1 VDHISTDAAFMHNP
15 TQWDRIPAPTG
26 GYLLAPQGVPG
37 GTLGGLAAGQLSRL
51 CDVAGLDPGDTD
63 GYVDVVVAALG
74 NVAGRPLGLPP
85 ATATFLSD
93 DHTPVEYS
101 LSFTPGEA
109 PVLRVLLD
117 PGCGAGSLARGGR
130 VGLGFVRQMARR
142 WNFSTD
148 RLDELADLFLPP
160 DPQGPL
166 ALWCALELRPGGVPK
181 VKVYLNPAARG
192 AKRSG
197 ETVREALHRLGHRRA
212 FDTLPPADRFLFF
225 ALDLGDWDEPRVK
238 VYLAHQDV
246 SAADAGALS
255 RTADG
260 ARSAEFR
267 EFFDTVTGVTPDTP
281 DRGEQ
286 LVRRPFQSC
295 HAFTETASGLPSGFT
310 LYVPVRDHAR
320 HDGEALERAVT
331 VLERHGMDAGPL
343 IRAVPAVT
351 GRRLTEGVGLVA
363 YVSLAHQQG
372 RPPRVTVYVSA
383 EAYRVRPPNV
393 PVPQPEAVH

>member
-1 VDHISTDAAFMHNP
+1 MDHISTDAAFMHDP
-15 TQWDRIPAPTG
+15 IEWDRTPAPTG
-26 GYLLAPQGVPG
+26 GCLLAPRKVPD
-37 GTLGGLAAGQLSRL
+37 GTLGGLTAGQLSRL
-51 CDVAGLDPGDTD
+51 CDVAGLDPGDTR
-63 GYVDVVVAALG
+63 GYVDAVVSALG
-74 NVAGRPLGLPP
+74 GVAGRPLDLPP

-117 PGCGAGSLARGGR
+117 PGCGADSLARGGR
-130 VGLGFVRQMARR
+130 VGLDAVRRMARR

-160 DPQGPL
+160 DPHGPL
-166 ALWCALELRPGGVPK
+166 ALWCALELRPGGTPK

-192 AKRSG
+192 AKRSA
-197 ETVREALHRLGHRRA
+197 ETVREALRRLGHRHA

-225 ALDLGDWDEPRVK
+225 ALDLGDWDEPRAK

-246 SAADAGALS
+246 SAGDAAALS
-255 RTADG
+255 RTADH
-260 ARSAEFR
+260 ARHAEFR
-267 EFFDTVTGVTPDTP
+267 TFFRTVTGVTHDGPDG
-281 DRGEQ
+281 DAA
-286 LVRRPFQSC
+286 LFRRPFQSC

-331 VLERHGMDAGPL
+331 VLEHHGMDPGPL

-351 GRRLTEGVGLVA
+351 GRRLTDGVGLVA

-383 EAYRVRPPNV
+383 EAYRVRPPNL
-393 PVPQPEAVH
+393 PAPQPEAVH